1 MKIVA
6 IGIGQCGCKI
16 ADQFYAINNYS
27 NSFFGRRIE
36 ILTDAF
42 AVNTD
47 DTDLS
52 SLKHIPRDMG
62 HRIVI
67 GATRTSGHGVGKVNV
82 EGATIMKQSLPII
95 IDDILNS
102 RNFYACDA
110 LMVIASG
117 AGGTGSGGIGPLIKG
132 LQERVEKPVYA
143 IVVLPF
149 GYEEIPETSYA
160 VVNTATCLKTV
171 DQLADAVFVLDNE
184 RFGRGS
190 LSLAQNLEVVNQ
202 EMVKNFFDLFCAGEE
217 GRQKFVGSTVVDAG
231 DIKQSLLGI
240 STIGRGE
247 AALPIFHRWKKSHYK
262 ESTKGAI
269 SLVGALSQAINNLCL
284 KVGVEDARTILALL
298 CAPQDIINLNA
309 VTEISNHLQQRA
321 PKSVIRISDYPRR
334 SREISITLVL
344 SALTS
349 IDRTERLYL
358 RATELLNKR
367 KELIEEFDSKVKR
380 VEEIRANIPTLCQIS
395 KDNHPAGQVFD

>member
-1 MKIVA
+1 MEIVV
-6 IGIGQCGCKI
+6 IGIGQCGCNI
-16 ADQFYAINNYS
+16 ADQFYAVNNYS
-27 NSFFGRRIE
+27 KSFFGRNIE

-52 SLKHIPRDMG
+52 SLKHVPRDMS

-67 GATRTSGHGVGKVNV
+67 GVTRTSGHGVGKVNI
-82 EGATIMKQSLPII
+82 EGAAIMKESLPII
-95 IDDILNS
+95 IDDVLNS
-102 RNFYACDA
+102 RNFYGCDA
-110 LMVIASG
+110 VMVIASG

-132 LQERVEKPVYA
+132 LRDRVEKPIYA

-149 GYEEIPETSYA
+149 GYEEMSETSYA

-171 DQLADAVFVLDNE
+171 DQLADATFVLDNE
-184 RFGRGS
+184 RFGRGDV
-190 LSLAQNLEVVNQ
+190 SLARNLEAVNQ
-202 EMVKNFFDLFCAGEE
+202 QMVRNFFDLFCAGEE

-231 DIKQSLLGI
+231 DIKQSLGGI

-247 AALPIFHRWKKSHYK
+247 SSLPMFHRWKKNHYK
-262 ESTKGAI
+262 ESTKGTVG
-269 SLVGALSQAINNLCL
+269 LVGALSQAINNICL
-284 KVGVEDARTILALL
+284 KAEIDDAKTILALL
-298 CAPQDIINLNA
+298 CAPEDIINLNA

-321 PKSVIRISDYPRR
+321 PRSEIRIADYPRR

-349 IDRTERLYL
+349 VDRTERLYL
-358 RATELLNKR
+358 RAKDVFQKR
-367 KELIEEFDSKVKR
+367 KELVEELDSRIRR
-380 VEEIRANIPTLCQIS
+380 VEEIRASIPMLE
-395 KDNHPAGQVFD
+395 

>member
-6 IGIGQCGCKI
+6 IGIGQCGCNI
-16 ADQFYAINNYS
+16 ADQFYAINDYS
-27 NSFFGRRIE
+27 KSFFGRRIE

-52 SLKHIPRDMG
+52 SLKYIPRDMS

-67 GATRTSGHGVGKVNV
+67 GATRTSGHGVGKVNY
-82 EGATIMKQSLPII
+82 EGATIMKESLPVI
-95 IDDILNS
+95 IDDVLNS

-110 LMVIASG
+110 VMVIASG
-117 AGGTGSGGIGPLIKG
+117 AGGTGSGGIGPLVSA
-132 LQERVEKPVYA
+132 LRERVGKPVYA

-149 GYEEIPETSYA
+149 GYEELRETSYA

-171 DQLADAVFVLDNE
+171 NQVADAVFVLDNE

-190 LSLAQNLEVVNQ
+190 VSLARNLEVVNQ
-202 EMVKNFFDLFCAGEE
+202 QMVRNFFDLFCAGEE

-231 DIKQSLLGI
+231 DIKQSLESI

-247 AALPIFHRWKKSHYK
+247 ATLPIFHRWKKNHYK
-262 ESTKGAI
+262 ESSNGAI

-284 KVGVEDARTILALL
+284 NVGAEDARTILALL

-321 PKSVIRISDYPRR
+321 PKAEIRIADYPRR
-334 SREISITLVL
+334 AREISITLVL
-344 SALTS
+344 STLTS
-349 IDRTERLYL
+349 VGRTENIYL
-358 RATELLNKR
+358 KATELLNKR
-367 KELIEEFDSKVKR
+367 KALIEEVDSSIKR
-380 VEEIRANIPTLCQIS
+380 VEELCAGIPIL
-395 KDNHPAGQVFD
+395 V